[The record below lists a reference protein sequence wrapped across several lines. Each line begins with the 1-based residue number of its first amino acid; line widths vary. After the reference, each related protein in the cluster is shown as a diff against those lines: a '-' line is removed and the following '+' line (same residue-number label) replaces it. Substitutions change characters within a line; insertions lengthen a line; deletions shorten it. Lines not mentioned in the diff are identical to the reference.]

1 MRISI
6 AQYLRIH
13 ADAINKSV
21 QWPNLELVDLCESQW
36 CFDDEGALFLAGENK
51 ATHAENV
58 EVLEILAEFRDD
70 LHNAEH
76 NDFILMAL
84 ARMECNALALMG
96 VPVQ

>member
-13 ADAINKSV
+13 ADAIKNSV
-21 QWPNLELVDLCESQW
+21 RWPNLELIDLCESQW
-36 CFDDEGALFLAGENK
+36 CFDDEGAMFLAGANR

-70 LHNAEH
+70 LHDAAQ
-76 NDFILMAL
+76 NDYILMAL